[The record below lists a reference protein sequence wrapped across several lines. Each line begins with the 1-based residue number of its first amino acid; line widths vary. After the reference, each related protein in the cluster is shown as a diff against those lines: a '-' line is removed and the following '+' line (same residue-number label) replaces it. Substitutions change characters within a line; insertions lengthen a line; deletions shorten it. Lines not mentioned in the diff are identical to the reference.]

1 MFLPMT
7 QETLN
12 LINNNRL
19 ESMPTFEEYFEK
31 RYLEECKYV
40 VENPRFSISN
50 MIFVSR
56 LRENVRRIALD
67 EYKKKYPLSQIILKS
82 KSASNLVSISE
93 ETISNCGDGFEEI
106 TLGEAEGG
114 EAPRAE
120 SPRAEAPKAVAPKA
134 EAAVA
139 PRRSARLKKKGSN

>member
-1 MFLPMT
+1 MFPHMT
-7 QETLN
+7 PEMLKF
-12 LINNNRL
+12 INNSRL

-31 RYLEECKYV
+31 RYLEECKYI

-82 KSASNLVSISE
+82 KSAPNLVGNTFNTESHQTQSDIGE
-93 ETISNCGDGFEEI
+93 GFEEI
-106 TLGEAEGG
+106 TMNMCETKSET
-114 EAPRAE
+114 P
-120 SPRAEAPKAVAPKA
+120 
-134 EAAVA
+134 VA
-139 PRRSARLKKKGSN
+139 PRRSARLRNKSN

>member
-1 MFLPMT
+1 MT
-7 QETLN
+7 KETLT
-12 LINNNRL
+12 LINNSRL

-31 RYLEECKYV
+31 RYLEECKYL

-56 LRENVRRIALD
+56 LRENVRRMALD

-82 KSASNLVSISE
+82 KSASNLVCISE
-93 ETISNCGDGFEEI
+93 ETTSNCGDGFEEI

-114 EAPRAE
+114 EAEGAE
-120 SPRAEAPKAVAPKA
+120 AEAP
-134 EAAVA
+134 A
-139 PRRSARLKKKGSN
+139 PRRSARLKKKSSN

>member
-7 QETLN
+7 KETLT
-12 LINNNRL
+12 LINNSRL

-31 RYLEECKYV
+31 RYLEECKYLA
-40 VENPRFSISN
+40 ENPRFSISN

-82 KSASNLVSISE
+82 KSASNLVSITE
-93 ETISNCGDGFEEI
+93 DTTSNCGDGFEEI
-106 TLGEAEGG
+106 TMNELG
-114 EAPRAE
+114 
-120 SPRAEAPKAVAPKA
+120 AEATKATEATKAVASK
-134 EAAVA
+134 AVA
-139 PRRSARLKKKGSN
+139 TTPRRSARLKKKGSN

>member
-1 MFLPMT
+1 MFFPMT
-7 QETLN
+7 KETLT
-12 LINNNRL
+12 LINNSRL

-31 RYLEECKYV
+31 RYLEECKYLA
-40 VENPRFSISN
+40 ENPRFSISN

-114 EAPRAE
+114 EAEA
-120 SPRAEAPKAVAPKA
+120 AEAAEAEAA

-139 PRRSARLKKKGSN
+139 PRRSARLKNKGSN

>member
-120 SPRAEAPKAVAPKA
+120 SPRAEAEAAEA

>member
-1 MFLPMT
+1 MFFPMT
-7 QETLN
+7 KETLT
-12 LINNNRL
+12 LINNSRL

-40 VENPRFSISN
+40 SENPRFSISN

-114 EAPRAE
+114 EAEA
-120 SPRAEAPKAVAPKA
+120 AEAETEAPKA
-134 EAAVA
+134 EAPRAVA

>member
-1 MFLPMT
+1 MFPHMT
-7 QETLN
+7 PEMLKF
-12 LINNNRL
+12 INNSRL

-82 KSASNLVSISE
+82 KSAPNLVGNSFNTNSHQTQSQSKSQSDIGE
-93 ETISNCGDGFEEI
+93 GFEEI
-106 TLGEAEGG
+106 TMNDCETTSET
-114 EAPRAE
+114 P
-120 SPRAEAPKAVAPKA
+120 
-134 EAAVA
+134 VA
-139 PRRSARLKKKGSN
+139 PRRSARLRNKSN

>member
-82 KSASNLVSISE
+82 KSAPNLVGNSFNTNSHQTQSQSDIGE
-93 ETISNCGDGFEEI
+93 GFEEI
-106 TLGEAEGG
+106 TMNDCETTNET
-114 EAPRAE
+114 P
-120 SPRAEAPKAVAPKA
+120 
-134 EAAVA
+134 VA
-139 PRRSARLKKKGSN
+139 PRRSARLRNKSN

>member
-1 MFLPMT
+1 MT
-7 QETLN
+7 KETLT
-12 LINNNRL
+12 LINNSRL

-31 RYLEECKYV
+31 RYLEECKYLA
-40 VENPRFSISN
+40 ENPRFSISN

-120 SPRAEAPKAVAPKA
+120 SPRAEAEAAEA

>member
-1 MFLPMT
+1 MT
-7 QETLN
+7 KETLT
-12 LINNNRL
+12 LINNSRL

-40 VENPRFSISN
+40 SENPRFSISN

>member
-1 MFLPMT
+1 MFFPMT
-7 QETLN
+7 KETLT
-12 LINNNRL
+12 LINNSRL

-31 RYLEECKYV
+31 RYLEECKFL

-114 EAPRAE
+114 ETEAAE
-120 SPRAEAPKAVAPKA
+120 AEAEAPR
-134 EAAVA
+134 AVA
-139 PRRSARLKKKGSN
+139 PRRSARLKKKSSN

>member
-1 MFLPMT
+1 MFFPMT
-7 QETLN
+7 KETLT
-12 LINNNRL
+12 LINNSRL

-31 RYLEECKYV
+31 RYLEECKFL

-114 EAPRAE
+114 EAEAAE
-120 SPRAEAPKAVAPKA
+120 AEAAEAEAPRAEAPR
-134 EAAVA
+134 AVA